1 MSGSFNIPRPH
12 NEPVLGYAPGTPE
25 RAALKAALGALGAE
39 QADIPVVVGGREI
52 RSGHT
57 HDVASPHCHQRVL
70 ARVHQADRSRPW
82 MWWTRREPARS
93 WRSSTFCVT
102 TSRSSPRASSRRTSA
117 WCAALGSTAAKA
129 AVEAQ
134 RDWGHWRFE
143 DRAAVFL
150 KAADLLAGAWR
161 QVLNAATMLGQS
173 KTAFQAEI
181 DSACELIDFLRFNV
195 HYAERI
201 YQEQPESAPGM
212 WNRMDHRPLEGF
224 VYAITPFNFTAIG
237 GNLPTAPA
245 LMGNAVV
252 WKPAATA
259 ALSNWHFF
267 RLLEEAGLPPGVI
280 NFVPGDAIEVS
291 RVLLAHRQLAGIHF
305 TGSTAVFQSI
315 WKTVG
320 DNLASYAG
328 YPRVVGETGGKDFIV
343 AHQSADPEALAV
355 AMVRGAYEYQGQKC
369 SAASRAY
376 VPDTLWP
383 EVRDRAVA
391 MIRDIRMG
399 DVADFRNFMGAVID
413 AKAFRKIGG
422 YVEQARRD
430 PGVTVVAGGGSDDSV
445 GWFVEPTLLQVED
458 PAYRT
463 MCEEIFGPVL
473 TVHVYPAGR
482 WAETL
487 ALVDRTGPYGLTGA
501 VFARDRRAI
510 AEADRALRYAA
521 GNYYV
526 NDKPTG
532 AVVGQQP
539 FGGGRA
545 SGTNDKAGSV
555 LNLLRWV
562 SPRAIKETFAPARDY
577 RYPFMQEA

>member
-1 MSGSFNIPRPH
+1 MSGISNIPHPR
-12 NEPVLGYAPGTPE
+12 NEPVLSYGPGTGE
-25 RAALKAALGALGAE
+25 RVALKTALGAVGA
-39 QADIPVVVGGREI
+39 QAIEIPAVVGGREI
-52 RSGHT
+52 RTGDT
-57 HDVASPHCHQRVL
+57 HDVVSPHCHRRVL
-70 ARVHQADRSRPW
+70 ARVHQAGGD
-82 MWWTRREPARS
+82 AI
-93 WRSSTFCVT
+93 
-102 TSRSSPRASSRRTSA
+102 
-117 WCAALGSTAAKA
+117 AAAVKS

-150 KAADLLAGAWR
+150 KAAELLATVHR
-161 QVLNAATMLGQS
+161 QLLNASTMLGQS

-201 YQEQPESAPGM
+201 YREQPESAAGT
-212 WNRMDHRPLEGF
+212 WNRLDHRPLEGF

-252 WKPAATA
+252 WKPAGSAT
-259 ALSNWHFF
+259 LSNWHFY

-280 NFVPGDAIEVS
+280 NFLPGDSIAVS
-291 RVLLAHRQLAGIHF
+291 RTLLADRHLAGIHF
-305 TGSTAVFQSI
+305 TGSTAVFQSL
-315 WKTVG
+315 WRTVG
-320 DNLASYAG
+320 DNLERYAG
-328 YPRVVGETGGKDFIV
+328 YPRIVGETGGKDFIV
-343 AHQSADPEALAV
+343 AHRSADVEALAV

-376 VPDTLWP
+376 IPDTLWP
-383 EVRDRAVA
+383 EVRDRVVG
-391 MIRDIRMG
+391 MIGDIRMG

-413 AKAFRKIGG
+413 RRAFERIRGYLDQAK
-422 YVEQARRD
+422 QD
-430 PGVTVVAGGGSDDSV
+430 PGVRILAGGGTDDSV

-473 TVHVYPAGR
+473 TAHVYPAAK
-482 WAETL
+482 WSETL
-487 ALVDRTGPYGLTGA
+487 ALVDRTGPYALTGA
-501 VFARDRRAI
+501 VFAQDRAAV
-510 AEADRALRYAA
+510 AEADRVLRYSA

-562 SPRAIKETFAPARDY
+562 SPRAIKETFAPAKDY
-577 RYPFMQEA
+577 RYPFMAEA

>member
-1 MSGSFNIPRPH
+1 MSGIANIPHPH
-12 NEPVLGYAPGTPE
+12 NEPVLSYAPGTAE
-25 RAALKAALGALGAE
+25 RAALKRALADVGGE
-39 QADIPVVVGGREI
+39 QPDIPAVVGGREI
-52 RSGHT
+52 RSGVT
-57 HDVASPHCHQRVL
+57 QDVVSPHCHARVL
-70 ARVHQADRSRPW
+70 ARLHQADHA
-82 MWWTRREPARS
+82 TIE
-93 WRSSTFCVT
+93 
-102 TSRSSPRASSRRTSA
+102 
-117 WCAALGSTAAKA
+117 AAVAA

-134 RDWGHWRFE
+134 RDWAHWRFE

-150 KAADLLAGAWR
+150 KAADLLAATYR
-161 QVLNAATMLGQS
+161 QRVNAATMLGQS

-201 YQEQPESAPGM
+201 YREQPDSAPGA

-245 LMGNAVV
+245 LMGNTVV
-252 WKPAATA
+252 WKPAHTA

-267 RLLEEAGLPPGVI
+267 KLLEEAGLPPGVI
-280 NFVPGDAIEVS
+280 NFLPGDPIDVS
-291 RVLLAHRQLAGIHF
+291 RALLASRDLAGIHF
-305 TGSTAVFQSI
+305 TGSTTVFRSL

-320 DNLASYAG
+320 DNLERYRA
-328 YPRVVGETGGKDFIV
+328 YPRIVGETGGKDFIL
-343 AHQSADPEALAV
+343 AHPSADVDALAV

-383 EVRDRAVA
+383 AVRDRVVA
-391 MIRDIRMG
+391 MIEDIRMG

-413 AKAFRKIGG
+413 RRAFTRIR
-422 YVEQARRD
+422 EHLDQARSAA
-430 PGVTVVAGGGSDDSV
+430 GVRILAGGGTDDSV
-445 GWFVEPTLLQVED
+445 GYFVQPTLLQAED

-473 TVHVYPAGR
+473 SVHVYPAAR
-482 WAETL
+482 WTETL
-487 ALVDRTGPYGLTGA
+487 ALVDRTSPYALTGA
-501 VFARDRRAI
+501 VFSRDRA
-510 AEADRALRYAA
+510 ALVEADRVLRQAA
-521 GNYYV
+521 GNFYV

-539 FGGGRA
+539 FGGARA
-545 SGTNDKAGSV
+545 SGTNDKAGSI

-562 SPRAIKETFAPARDY
+562 SPRSIKETLVPPKDY
-577 RYPFMQEA
+577 RYPFMAEA